1 VIQIELNNLGKRF
14 SREWILRGLTTSIA
28 KNEKLVITGAN
39 GSGKSTLLQII
50 AGYVLP
56 TEGELKWKLQ
66 NGNVINHD
74 SIYKYVSIA
83 SPMLELIEEF
93 TPIEIINHQNEFKK
107 FQGNFTANDLLEIAL
122 LNQHKNKTIKHF
134 SSGMK
139 QRLKLLLAVVAD
151 APLLLLD
158 EPIINLDK
166 TGVDWYKNLISNYA
180 TNKTI
185 IVCSNKIKDEY
196 DYCTREISIDEYKYS

>member
-1 VIQIELNNLGKRF
+1 VIEIELHNLGKRF
-14 SREWILRGLTTSIA
+14 SREWIFRGVTTSIG

-50 AGYVLP
+50 SGYVLP
-56 TEGELKWKLQ
+56 TEGEIKWKLH
-66 NGNVINHD
+66 NGNEINNG

-93 TPIEIINHQNEFKK
+93 TAIEIINHQKEFKK

-139 QRLKLLLAVVAD
+139 QRLKLLLAVIAD
-151 APLLLLD
+151 VPLLLLD
-158 EPIINLDK
+158 EPVINLDK
-166 TGVDWYKNLISNYA
+166 IGVEWYKNLVSNYA
-180 TNKTI
+180 KEKTI

-196 DYCTREISIDEYKYS
+196 DYCTREISIDEYK

>member
-1 VIQIELNNLGKRF
+1 MIEIELHNLGKRF
-14 SREWILRGLTTSIA
+14 SREWIFRGVTTSIG

-50 AGYVLP
+50 SGYVLP
-56 TEGELKWKLQ
+56 TEGKLKWKLN
-66 NGNVINHD
+66 NGNEINND
-74 SIYKYVSIA
+74 SIYKHVSIA

-93 TPIEIINHQNEFKK
+93 TAVEIINHQKEFKK
-107 FQGNFTANDLLEIAL
+107 FQDNFTANDLLEIAL
-122 LNQHKNKTIKHF
+122 LNQHKNKSIKHF

-139 QRLKLLLAVVAD
+139 QRLKLLLAVTAD
-151 APLLLLD
+151 VPLLLLD

-166 TGVDWYKNLISNYA
+166 TGVEWYKNLISNYA
-180 TNKTI
+180 TDKTI

-196 DYCTREISIDEYKYS
+196 DYCTKEISIDEYK

>member
-1 VIQIELNNLGKRF
+1 MIEIELHNLGKRF
-14 SREWILRGLTTSIA
+14 SREWIFRGVTTSIG

-50 AGYVLP
+50 SGYVLP
-56 TEGELKWKLQ
+56 TEGELKWKLH
-66 NGNVINHD
+66 NGNEINNG

-93 TPIEIINHQNEFKK
+93 TAIEIINHQKEFKK

-139 QRLKLLLAVVAD
+139 QRLKLLLAVAAD
-151 APLLLLD
+151 VPLLLLD
-158 EPIINLDK
+158 EPVINLDK
-166 TGVDWYKNLISNYA
+166 TGVEWYKNLVSNYA
-180 TNKTI
+180 KEKTI

-196 DYCTREISIDEYKYS
+196 DYCTREISIDEYK

>member
-1 VIQIELNNLGKRF
+1 VIEIELHNLGKRF
-14 SREWILRGLTTSIA
+14 SREWIFRGVTTSIG

-50 AGYVLP
+50 SGYVLP
-56 TEGELKWKLQ
+56 TEGEIKWKLH
-66 NGNVINHD
+66 NGNEINNG

-93 TPIEIINHQNEFKK
+93 TAIEIINHQKEFKK

-139 QRLKLLLAVVAD
+139 QRLKLLLAVTAD
-151 APLLLLD
+151 VPLLLLD
-158 EPIINLDK
+158 EPVINLDK
-166 TGVDWYKNLISNYA
+166 IGVEWYKNLVSNYA
-180 TNKTI
+180 KEKTI

-196 DYCTREISIDEYKYS
+196 DYCTREISIDEYK

>member
-1 VIQIELNNLGKRF
+1 VIEIELHNLGKRF
-14 SREWILRGLTTSIA
+14 SREWIFRGVTTSIG

-50 AGYVLP
+50 SGYVLP
-56 TEGELKWKLQ
+56 TEGELKWKLH
-66 NGNVINHD
+66 NGNEINNG
-74 SIYKYVSIA
+74 SIYKYFSIA

-93 TPIEIINHQNEFKK
+93 TAIEIINHQKEFKK

-139 QRLKLLLAVVAD
+139 QRLKLLLAVAAD
-151 APLLLLD
+151 VPLLLLD
-158 EPIINLDK
+158 EPVINLDK
-166 TGVDWYKNLISNYA
+166 TGVEWYKNLVSNYA
-180 TNKTI
+180 KEKTI

-196 DYCTREISIDEYKYS
+196 DYCTREISIYEYK

>member
-1 VIQIELNNLGKRF
+1 MIEIELHNLGKRF
-14 SREWILRGLTTSIA
+14 SREWIFRGVTTSIG

-50 AGYVLP
+50 SGYVLP
-56 TEGELKWKLQ
+56 TEGEIKWKLH
-66 NGNVINHD
+66 NGNEINNG

-93 TPIEIINHQNEFKK
+93 TAIEIINHQKEFKK

-139 QRLKLLLAVVAD
+139 QRLKLLLAVIAD
-151 APLLLLD
+151 VPLLLLD
-158 EPIINLDK
+158 EPVINLDK
-166 TGVDWYKNLISNYA
+166 IGVEWYKNLVSNYA
-180 TNKTI
+180 KEKTI

-196 DYCTREISIDEYKYS
+196 DYCTREISIDEYK

>member
-1 VIQIELNNLGKRF
+1 VIEIELHNLGKRF
-14 SREWILRGLTTSIA
+14 SREWIFRGVTTSIG

-50 AGYVLP
+50 SGYVLP
-56 TEGELKWKLQ
+56 TEGELKWKLH
-66 NGNVINHD
+66 NGNEINNG

-93 TPIEIINHQNEFKK
+93 TAIEIINHQKEFKK

-139 QRLKLLLAVVAD
+139 QRLKLLLAVAAD
-151 APLLLLD
+151 VPLLLLD
-158 EPIINLDK
+158 EPVINLDK
-166 TGVDWYKNLISNYA
+166 IGVEWYKNLVSNYA
-180 TNKTI
+180 KEKTI

-196 DYCTREISIDEYKYS
+196 DYCTREISIDEYK

>member
-1 VIQIELNNLGKRF
+1 MIEIELHNLGKRF
-14 SREWILRGLTTSIA
+14 SREWIFRGVTTSIG

-50 AGYVLP
+50 SGYVLP
-56 TEGELKWKLQ
+56 TEGEIKWKLH
-66 NGNVINHD
+66 NGNEINNG

-93 TPIEIINHQNEFKK
+93 TAIEIINHQKEFKK

-139 QRLKLLLAVVAD
+139 QRLKLLLAVTAD
-151 APLLLLD
+151 VPLLLLD
-158 EPIINLDK
+158 EPVINLDK
-166 TGVDWYKNLISNYA
+166 IGVEWYKNLVSNYA
-180 TNKTI
+180 KEKTI

-196 DYCTREISIDEYKYS
+196 DYCTREISIDEYK